1 MHNWLTAIH
10 LACAALWIGCILTEA
25 LFERA
30 LLAGDRASH
39 LLLARLHVRVDLLVE
54 IPAFTGVLITGALL
68 GSLDHSASS
77 AITTMMLSGLGAIIA
92 NIYCVWLVFRRRDA
106 AEAADWESFDKLDHQ
121 QHKFG
126 ALVLLFV
133 VVALLSGIGGRG

>member
-1 MHNWLTAIH
+1 MHNWLTGIH
-10 LACAALWIGCILTEA
+10 LTCAALWVGCILTEA

-39 LLLARLHVRVDLLVE
+39 LMLARLHVRVDLLVE

-68 GSLDHSASS
+68 GSQDHPASS

-92 NIYCVWLVFRRRDA
+92 NLYCVWLVFRRRDA
-106 AEAADWESFDKLDHQ
+106 AEAADWASFDKLDHQ